1 MNHELDRELYLE
13 MKRQENLEKTTKFQK
28 GKKCISCWVAK
39 EDWERYSKMAQ
50 PIGLATLLRMLLDRY
65 EKGQIEI
72 KL

>member
-1 MNHELDRELYLE
+1 MNHELDQELYLE
-13 MKRQENLEKTTKFQK
+13 MKRQENLKRTESFQK
-28 GKKCISCWVAK
+28 GKKCISCWVPK
-39 EDWERYSKMAQ
+39 EDWERYTKAAY

>member
-1 MNHELDRELYLE
+1 MNHELDREVYLE
-13 MKRQENLEKTTKFQK
+13 MKRVENLKTTTRFQT

-39 EDWERYSKMAQ
+39 EDWERYMKMAH
-50 PIGLATLLRMLLDRY
+50 PIGLATLVRMLLDRY